1 MNRLIAFLLP
11 VVVACLL
18 GASGA
23 QAQAKIVNINAKV
36 SGCTSSYGAC
46 NGAADHLPAGSKFRL
61 ISPVTLTLK
70 PGTYR
75 ISYAGAEGRYK
86 GWRINRESHWV
97 WNFGIA
103 VNIGGGKGQLLYAAV
118 GWGIYDSLA
127 ELTASKSKVVA
138 GAGGPNN
145 KMPVVVRSGGPRAYV
160 DKLTLT
166 ATTKLSFFVL
176 DYDVSD
182 NAGGV
187 SLKIE
192 QLSEQP

>member
-1 MNRLIAFLLP
+1 MIRLFRFLLP
-11 VVVACLL
+11 LMGAVLL
-18 GASGA
+18 TISGA

-46 NGAADHLPAGSKFRL
+46 DSAADHMPAGSKFRL
-61 ISPVTLTLK
+61 ISPVNLTLK
-70 PGTYR
+70 AGTYR

-86 GWRINRESHWV
+86 GWRINRDSLWV

-103 VNIGGGKGQLLYAAV
+103 VNIGGGKGQLLYAATA
-118 GWGIYDSLA
+118 WGIYDSLA
-127 ELTASKSKVVA
+127 ELTASKTKVVA
-138 GAGGPNN
+138 GPGGPNAS
-145 KMPVVVRSGGPRAYV
+145 MPAVVRSGGPTAYV
-160 DKLTLT
+160 DKLTLA

-176 DYDVSD
+176 DYEGSD

-192 QLSEQP
+192 RLPD